1 MQNERELNGTRKL
14 NINDFSENFF
24 VQSKWDLM
32 FENDETSKKL
42 TSGGG
47 RAAYLALESKLN
59 TMGSQ

>member
-1 MQNERELNGTRKL
+1 
-14 NINDFSENFF
+14 
-24 VQSKWDLM
+24 M